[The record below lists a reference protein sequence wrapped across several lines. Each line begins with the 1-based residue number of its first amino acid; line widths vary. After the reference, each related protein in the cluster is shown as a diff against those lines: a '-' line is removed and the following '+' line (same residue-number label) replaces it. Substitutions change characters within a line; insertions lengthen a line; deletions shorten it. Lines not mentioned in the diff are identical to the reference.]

1 MQPRFYKAVFNIRKE
16 DTADDAGKLVSVL
29 TTFIEVRAPDAEELA
44 HTIAWRRAT
53 RCLARD
59 EYAALISIRVVLEGT
74 TEEACLLQ
82 KDESDSTHERLE
94 AVRKCGPAAL
104 VAPHYYPEDLEKKHP
119 DRKSVV

>member
-44 HTIAWRRAT
+44 RTIAWRRAT

-82 KDESDSTHERLE
+82 KERLE
-94 AVRKCGPAAL
+94 AVQKCGPAAL
-104 VAPHYYPEDLEKKHP
+104 VAPHYYPEDLEKRHGPKTW
-119 DRKSVV
+119 

>member
-29 TTFIEVRAPDAEELA
+29 TTFIEVRAPDAEEVA

-59 EYAALISIRVVLEGT
+59 EYAALISIREQG
-74 TEEACLLQ
+74 
-82 KDESDSTHERLE
+82 ESDSTHEQLE
-94 AVRKCGPAAL
+94 AVQKCGSAAL
-104 VAPHYYPEDLEKKHP
+104 VAPHYYPEDLEKRHLDLEKKP
-119 DRKSVV
+119 C